1 MIITPAEHRTCRAVT
16 ENSDDA
22 NSSYLQLP
30 ACRYFCLS
38 CWRCRMKKAEKIHL
52 SRVAALGCIVCRNLQ
67 LGESPAE
74 IHHVRSGQG
83 AGQRADHFHA
93 IPLCPLHHRQGGHG
107 VAVHAGRKTWEKN
120 HGSELGLL
128 AQVNA
133 ELGVVCSNQ

>member
-1 MIITPAEHRTCRAVT
+1 MT
-16 ENSDDA
+16 
-22 NSSYLQLP
+22 Q
-30 ACRYFCLS
+30 
-38 CWRCRMKKAEKIHL
+38 AEKKHL

-120 HGSELGLL
+120 FGSELGLL